1 MHPHPPWLQMQA
13 QLQLLKAAALAPP
26 PAPLPPPPA
35 PPPPTVII
43 PQGTNQQAVVWP
55 PQAVGVQQQAG
66 AIVVNPPLPVPYP
79 CQCLFHDPALSSQ
92 MFDVALAGVN
102 SGLVQLNAVVNDGI
116 SMTKG
121 STVEVPITS
130 MSEKK
135 LSRTSPN

>member
-1 MHPHPPWLQMQA
+1 MQA

-35 PPPPTVII
+35 PPPPTIII
-43 PQGTNQQAVVWP
+43 PQGANQQAVVWP

-66 AIVVNPPLPVPYP
+66 AIVVNPPPPPPPVPVP
-79 CQCLFHDPALSSQ
+79 VPVPALSSQ
-92 MFDVALAGVN
+92 MFHAALAGVN
-102 SGLVQLNAVVNDGI
+102 SGLVQLNGVVNDGI

-135 LSRTSPN
+135 LPRTSPN